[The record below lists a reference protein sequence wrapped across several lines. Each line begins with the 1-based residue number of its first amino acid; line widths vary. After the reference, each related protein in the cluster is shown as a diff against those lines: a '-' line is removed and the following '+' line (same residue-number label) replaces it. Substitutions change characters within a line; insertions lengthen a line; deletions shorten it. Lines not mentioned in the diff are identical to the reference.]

1 MGEKSLISKF
11 NLFMETEKMKKYLF
25 TDLNVLDLLVLD
37 YLRQLNQLPQQ
48 VGTILFGIIQI
59 LSVKMAMLMVQQ
71 I

>member
-1 MGEKSLISKF
+1 
-11 NLFMETEKMKKYLF
+11 MKKYLF